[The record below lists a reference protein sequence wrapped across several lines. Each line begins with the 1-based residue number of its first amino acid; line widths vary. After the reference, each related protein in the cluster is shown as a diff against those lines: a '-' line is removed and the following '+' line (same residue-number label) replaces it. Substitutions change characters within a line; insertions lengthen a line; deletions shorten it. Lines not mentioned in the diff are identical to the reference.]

1 MNIKKFTS
9 IVAVSLLLMSS
20 LNVKASEFT
29 YNNLYG
35 GNVNVMGA
43 PMELPDFT
51 KWHYFA
57 FDEIDGVILKGT
69 SDFTVASNAET
80 INIEWQTR
88 TDWDF
93 AFHAYDF
100 RTNSGAAGN
109 GNAGAAFI
117 ADATSAG
124 TTSLTEVY
132 ANLIQAP
139 NNIAYAADAVVSGNF
154 YLSLSSMPPPRATS
168 LSVSAATRK
177 AASGTT
183 GASAD
188 FYTFGMSGSTEN
200 PMIIILKTTS
210 GKYVKI
216 FLKQF
221 VEDGKPGYLKFDY
234 EFIPLE
240 GTTSVSSIENA
251 NVMIYPNP
259 ASGIFKIN
267 LSQSADITVYNLMG
281 VTVKQLKAQSGEV
294 NISVAGWT
302 KGTYLVKINSQI
314 QKVVV
319 K

>member
-1 MNIKKFTS
+1 MNKKFTL
-9 IVAVSLLLMSS
+9 VASCLFLLSS
-20 LNVKASEFT
+20 LNIKADEFS
-29 YNNLYG
+29 YNGLYG
-35 GNVNVMGA
+35 GNVNIMGTQ
-43 PMELPDFT
+43 MELPDFT

-57 FDEIDGVILKGT
+57 FDEAGGVTLKGT

-80 INIEWQTR
+80 VNTEWKAR

-117 ADATSAG
+117 ADAASAG
-124 TTSLTEVY
+124 ETPLAEVY
-132 ANLIQAP
+132 ANLTQAP
-139 NNIAYAADAVVSGNF
+139 NNIAYAADAVAAGNF

-177 AASGTT
+177 AASETA

-188 FYTFGMSGSTEN
+188 FYTFGMSGSAEN
-200 PMIIILKTTS
+200 PMIIILKTPS

-234 EFIPLE
+234 AFIPLNG
-240 GTTSVSSIENA
+240 GTGLSTVQSENA
-251 NVMIYPNP
+251 AIYPNP
-259 ASGIFKIN
+259 ASDVLNIR
-267 LSQSADITVYNLMG
+267 LSEAADVKVYNLAG
-281 VTVKQLKAQSGEV
+281 SLVKETKAPAGLTPIPVSGW
-294 NISVAGWT
+294 A
-302 KGTYLVKINSQI
+302 KGTYIVKINSE
-314 QKVVV
+314 KENR
-319 K
+319 